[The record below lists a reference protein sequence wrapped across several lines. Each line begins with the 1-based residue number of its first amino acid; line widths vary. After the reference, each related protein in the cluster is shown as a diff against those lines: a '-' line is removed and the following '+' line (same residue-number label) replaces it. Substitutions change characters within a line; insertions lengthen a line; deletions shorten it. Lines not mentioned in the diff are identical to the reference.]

1 LEKCHFSEIA
11 NIKIRLFY
19 WISLLLSFHL
29 VSIWSY
35 SLLMYFKNKD
45 QIPPIL
51 NLKALFCK
59 SFTNLAMIINFSVQ
73 NFASIKDKQIL
84 SFEADKSTHLEDTYV
99 QKTKTGHRLLKLGLI
114 YGANASGKTNIIN
127 SLYFLRSIV
136 MNPINNKTDKLIFN
150 PFLLD
155 DITPNE
161 NTFLSI
167 EFIQN
172 ETKYFY
178 EVELN
183 RAAIV
188 KEALF
193 QYKQKKSNIFRRTT
207 DLKNQFTEI
216 EFGSKIKIDK
226 TYKKTL
232 GSNTLWNNTV
242 LAGFLK
248 TNIELKELKEVVE
261 WFAGIG
267 SMPSNLTTLPKDIF
281 QEILGH
287 INNDKDFFVNFLR
300 MADFNI
306 SNLLVNVDADD
317 DDKLNSIINELN
329 LSDQQIN
336 KVKEKLQKSIEFE
349 HLIDGR
355 KYALPY
361 EAQSDGTKKFLILSY
376 YLFALLKSPY
386 CAVLLIDEL
395 EASLHPELYTHF
407 LMTFLMNSKNS
418 QILATTHNREILNNK
433 DVFRDDAI
441 WITNKNNQSCSTEL
455 YSLADFDTSVIRDTT
470 NRLNAYKSG
479 KLGGVPNLGDYFIDL
494 AK

>member
-1 LEKCHFSEIA
+1 
-11 NIKIRLFY
+11 
-19 WISLLLSFHL
+19 
-29 VSIWSY
+29 
-35 SLLMYFKNKD
+35 MYFKNKD

>member
-1 LEKCHFSEIA
+1 
-11 NIKIRLFY
+11 
-19 WISLLLSFHL
+19 
-29 VSIWSY
+29 
-35 SLLMYFKNKD
+35 
-45 QIPPIL
+45 
-51 NLKALFCK
+51 
-59 SFTNLAMIINFSVQ
+59 MIINFSVQ
-73 NFASIKDKQIL
+73 NFESIKDKQTL

-114 YGANASGKTNIIN
+114 YGANASGKTNIFK
-127 SLYFLRSIV
+127 SLHFLRLLV
-136 MNPINNKTDKLIFN
+136 TNPVNNKTDKLTVN

-155 DITPNE
+155 DKTPNE

-167 EFIQN
+167 EFIQHN
-172 ETKYFY
+172 IKYFY

-183 RAAIV
+183 RVAIV

-193 QYKQKKSNIFRRTT
+193 QYKPKKSNIFRRTT

-216 EFGSKIKIDK
+216 EFGGKIKIDK

-232 GSNTLWNNTV
+232 ESNTLWNNTV

-267 SMPSNLTTLPKDIF
+267 SIPSNLNSLPKEYF
-281 QEILGH
+281 QIILNR
-287 INNDKDFFVNFLR
+287 INKEKDFFLNQLR
-300 MADFNI
+300 KADFNI
-306 SNLLVNVDADD
+306 SNLLVNVDADV
-317 DDKLNSIINELN
+317 DDKLNSFINELN

-336 KVKEKLQKSIEFE
+336 KVKEKSQKSIEFE

-355 KYALPY
+355 KFALPY
-361 EAQSDGTKKFLILSY
+361 EAQSDGTKKFLILSH
-376 YLFALLKSPY
+376 YLFVLLKSPQGS
-386 CAVLLIDEL
+386 VLLIDEL
-395 EASLHPELYTHF
+395 EASLHPELYMHF
-407 LMTFLMNSKNS
+407 LMTFLLNSKNS

-455 YSLADFDTSVIRDTT
+455 YSLADFNTSVIRDTT

>member
-1 LEKCHFSEIA
+1 
-11 NIKIRLFY
+11 
-19 WISLLLSFHL
+19 
-29 VSIWSY
+29 
-35 SLLMYFKNKD
+35 
-45 QIPPIL
+45 
-51 NLKALFCK
+51 
-59 SFTNLAMIINFSVQ
+59 MIINFSVQ
-73 NFASIKDKQIL
+73 NFESIKDKQTL

-114 YGANASGKTNIIN
+114 YGANASGKTNIFK
-127 SLYFLRSIV
+127 SLHFLRLLV
-136 MNPINNKTDKLIFN
+136 TNPVNNKTDKLTVN

-155 DITPNE
+155 DKTPNE

-172 ETKYFY
+172 ETKYYY

-193 QYKQKKSNIFRRTT
+193 QYKPKKSNIFRRTT

-232 GSNTLWNNTV
+232 ESNTLWNNTV

-267 SMPSNLTTLPKDIF
+267 SIPSNLNSLPKEYF
-281 QEILGH
+281 QIILNR
-287 INNDKDFFVNFLR
+287 INKEKDFFLNQLR
-300 MADFNI
+300 KADFNI
-306 SNLLVNVDADD
+306 FNLLVNVDADV
-317 DDKLNSIINELN
+317 DDKLNSFINELN

-336 KVKEKLQKSIEFE
+336 KVKEKSQKSIEFE

-355 KYALPY
+355 KFALPY
-361 EAQSDGTKKFLILSY
+361 EAQSDGTKKFLILSH
-376 YLFALLKSPY
+376 YLFVLLKSPQGS
-386 CAVLLIDEL
+386 VLLIDEL

-407 LMTFLMNSKNS
+407 LMTFLLNSKNS